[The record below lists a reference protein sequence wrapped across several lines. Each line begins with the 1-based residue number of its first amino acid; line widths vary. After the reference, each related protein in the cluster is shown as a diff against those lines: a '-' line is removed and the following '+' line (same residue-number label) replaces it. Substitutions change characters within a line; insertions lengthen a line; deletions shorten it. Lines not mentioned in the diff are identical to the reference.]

1 MKKEAKCDGN
11 NDCGDFSDE
20 AACGDCGPNK
30 FRCHN
35 GPCVDGEL
43 ACDGKPDCKG
53 LYTRNVRK
61 ILGFLDPPFHLSLTQ
76 SRHL

>member
-20 AACGDCGPNK
+20 ATCGDCGGGK

-35 GPCVDGEL
+35 GPCVEGEL
-43 ACDGKPDCKG
+43 GRDSIEKKMA
-53 LYTRNVRK
+53 
-61 ILGFLDPPFHLSLTQ
+61 
-76 SRHL
+76 

>member
-20 AACGDCGPNK
+20 ATCGDCGPNK

-35 GPCVDGEL
+35 GHCVDGDW

-53 LYTRNVRK
+53 LYISNVRK
-61 ILGFLDPPFHLSLTQ
+61 ILGFLDTPLVTVTIV
-76 SRHL
+76 